1 MGAGLSIIT
10 MDRCVSEVEL
20 IKNGWNE
27 YLIPS
32 DSVEDLAAYILKLMK
47 MCHFGC
53 ECPKEVLLT

>member
-1 MGAGLSIIT
+1 MSIIT

-53 ECPKEVLLT
+53 KCPKEVLLT